1 MRKRRPTI
9 YMMKYIGCKSHLVI
23 TESAKL
29 CGNFRCLPSDILDTI
44 LENKSIRLTHLWLIK
59 FYSTECS
66 SFYRIISTTAYRVPT
81 ATASRDAVQA
91 SSASSA
97 ASAAFAVSA
106 TSAISA
112 NSAVPATPTESTDP
126 DYKSKPSTS

>member
-1 MRKRRPTI
+1 MRKRRPTF

-59 FYSTECS
+59 IHSTECS

-97 ASAAFAVSA
+97 AFAVSA